1 MIRRLVLLGLFCAAP
16 PAWAQRSLAIKGFD
30 ATIAVKQDAS
40 LDVTESITAQFTGS
54 WNGIYRMI
62 PVVYRSPQGFNWRLR
77 VELLGATD
85 EFGRPLKVEASR
97 VRHYL
102 KYKIWVPGAYNATH
116 TVKLHYLAF
125 NGLRFFEDHDELY
138 WNVTGDEWDVPL
150 EAVSARITLPG
161 AATGVRAIA
170 FNGAYGSTAQDAR
183 VTTGGT
189 SISMA
194 MPQGLGFREGLTAV
208 VGWDKGAVAAPGTAQ
223 RVGEFLQANWPLG
236 VPVLVFVAM
245 FALWYRVGRD
255 PRSLPIA
262 VQYQPPDGLTPGEA
276 GTLMDGSVD
285 MRDITA
291 TVVNLAVEGRL
302 KIEEREEPLFL
313 GLFKHKEYVFHRLD
327 PKEGAPPLEAHE
339 QSVLLGIFDGAR
351 EVRMSD
357 LHNEFYKNLPDIRE
371 SVYERLIQRGLYR
384 SRPDKVKGRWIG
396 VAVLIGALAVLGTN
410 LASSANVAPVTVAI
424 AAAGS
429 AVIVALFGLI
439 MPARTV
445 LGARTYE
452 RVLGFEEF
460 LNRVESDRYARV
472 VKTPEMFE
480 RFLPYAMAFG
490 VEQRWAHAFQDIC
503 HEPPSW
509 YVGTGPGTF
518 NSTVFSS
525 RMSAFA
531 SHAGSTMGSSPR
543 SSGGSGFGGGGGSG
557 GGGGGGGGGGF

>member
-1 MIRRLVLLGLFCAAP
+1 MIRRLILLGLLCAAP

-30 ATIAVKQDAS
+30 ATIAVKRDAS
-40 LDVTESITAQFTGS
+40 LDVTESITAEFTGS

-62 PVVYRSPQGFNWRLR
+62 PVVYRSPQGFNWKLRLK
-77 VELLGATD
+77 LLGATD

-116 TVKLHYLAF
+116 TVKLHYLAY

-150 EAVSARITLPG
+150 EAVSARISLPG

-189 SISMA
+189 TISMG

-208 VGWDKGAVAAPGTAQ
+208 VGWDKGAVRAPSTAQ
-223 RVGEFLQANWPLG
+223 RVAEFLQTNWPLG
-236 VPVLVFVAM
+236 VPALVLVAM

-255 PRSLPIA
+255 PRSLPIT
-262 VQYQPPDGLTPGEA
+262 VQYEPPSGLTPGEA

-302 KIEEREEPLFL
+302 KIEEKEEPLFL
-313 GLFKHKEYVFHRLD
+313 GLFKHKEFVFHRLD
-327 PKEGAPPLEAHE
+327 PKEGTQPLELHE
-339 QSVLLGIFDGAR
+339 QSVLLDIFNGAR

-357 LHNEFYKNLPDIRE
+357 LHNQFYKNLPDIRE
-371 SVYERLIQRGLYR
+371 SVYQRLIQRGLYR
-384 SRPDKVKGRWIG
+384 SRPDKVKGRWMG
-396 VAVLIGALAVLGTN
+396 VAMLIGALAVLGTN

-424 AAAGS
+424 AAVGS
-429 AVIVALFGLI
+429 AVVVALFGLI

-490 VEQRWAHAFQDIC
+490 VEQRWARAFQDIC

-509 YVGTGPGTF
+509 YVGAGPGTF
-518 NSTVFSS
+518 NSTVFSG
-525 RMSAFA
+525 RMAAFA